1 MSYWKDIS
9 VSISAIKALIQ
20 GSASIFD
27 TLVIPERKY
36 EVRILYSVLGPGL
49 IIQLGQSMESYTRF
63 MEVFEKIFIITMT
76 LLIVLAA
83 LVGWFMAR
91 RALSG
96 LEDVTRTAR
105 NISEGTLE
113 KRVPVKTGGD
123 EIDQLAKTFNQM
135 LDRIQTLVTS
145 IKEMSDNIAH
155 DLKSPVTRIRGIAEL
170 ALTTDNSLD
179 GFEQMA
185 ASTIEECDRLLDM
198 INTMLLISKTE
209 AGVRQIQPEMVDMAK
224 IVRDACELFQ
234 PMAEDKG
241 ISVDFN
247 IQGRHPVYADISMM
261 QRMIANLLDNAIKY
275 NFPGGKVCLSV
286 YTDEEKGV
294 VISIDD
300 TGAGISE
307 KDLPHIFERFYR
319 CDPSRAQSGT
329 GLGLSLARAIAVA
342 HQGDI
347 SVSSVLGKGSIF
359 TVTIP
364 LNMENISRAV

>member
-1 MSYWKDIS
+1 
-9 VSISAIKALIQ
+9 
-20 GSASIFD
+20 
-27 TLVIPERKY
+27 
-36 EVRILYSVLGPGL
+36 
-49 IIQLGQSMESYTRF
+49 
-63 MEVFEKIFIITMT
+63 
-76 LLIVLAA
+76 
-83 LVGWFMAR
+83 
-91 RALSG
+91 
-96 LEDVTRTAR
+96 
-105 NISEGTLE
+105 
-113 KRVPVKTGGD
+113 
-123 EIDQLAKTFNQM
+123 
-135 LDRIQTLVTS
+135 
-145 IKEMSDNIAH
+145 
-155 DLKSPVTRIRGIAEL
+155 
-170 ALTTDNSLD
+170 
-179 GFEQMA
+179 
-185 ASTIEECDRLLDM
+185 
-198 INTMLLISKTE
+198 
-209 AGVRQIQPEMVDMAK
+209 
-224 IVRDACELFQ
+224 
-234 PMAEDKG
+234 
-241 ISVDFN
+241 
-247 IQGRHPVYADISMM
+247 MM